1 MKNISKALFCFLM
14 IVSCE
19 EHHKNTLNFSASIQ
33 ENDELKENP
42 LLMKPITTSIQPK
55 DSTMSTLYGN
65 DIAFDYAQHHSDSHY
80 PENAILN
87 EVTWKQKPDEV
98 WFGGNIPKEIYS
110 IERIS
115 FINSQSVYE
124 RYEGKQLRLISGYN
138 AKDDRRKMVILDQRM
153 AVSP

>member
-1 MKNISKALFCFLM
+1 MKNIIILFFCFLL
-14 IVSCE
+14 IISCE
-19 EHHKNTLNFSASIQ
+19 QNHKNTLNFTASVK

-65 DIAFDYAQHHSDSHY
+65 DIAFEYALHHSNSNY
-80 PENAILN
+80 PEDAILY
-87 EVTWKQKPDEV
+87 EVTWKQKPDDV

-110 IERIS
+110 VEKIS
-115 FINSQSVYE
+115 FTDSQAAYE
-124 RYEGKQLRLISGYN
+124 KYEGKPLRLTSGN
-138 AKDDRRKMVILDQRM
+138 SSTDGLRKETILNQRM

>member
-1 MKNISKALFCFLM
+1 MKNMILFFALVI

-19 EHHKNTLNFSASIQ
+19 QKSKEFLNIGASVQ
-33 ENDELKENP
+33 QNDELKENP
-42 LLMKPITTSIQPK
+42 LLMNPITSSIQPK

-65 DIAFDYAQHHSDSHY
+65 EIVKHHSDSNY
-80 PENAILN
+80 PKDAVLY

-110 IERIS
+110 VEKIS
-115 FINSQSVYE
+115 FDNDNSVYE
-124 RYEGKQLRLISGYN
+124 KLEGKTLKKVRVDEGEQILR
-138 AKDDRRKMVILDQRM
+138 KDFIMNQKM